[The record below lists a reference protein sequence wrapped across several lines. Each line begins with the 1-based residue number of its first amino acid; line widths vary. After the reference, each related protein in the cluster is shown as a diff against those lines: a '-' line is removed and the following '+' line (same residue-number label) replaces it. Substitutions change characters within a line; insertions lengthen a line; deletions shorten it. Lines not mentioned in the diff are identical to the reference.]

1 MRLTDASQHLTSSSR
16 AKAPVRVLLQIYGRR
31 VAGLVMSG
39 RSGRALSQQAR
50 SDYAAIL
57 VGRLS
62 TGGANTGPVIAEAI
76 NFLAVPGNT
85 SCLDLLLQ

>member
-31 VAGLVMSG
+31 VAGLV
-39 RSGRALSQQAR
+39 AR